1 LEISNFPPIPYSL
14 SPCYTISMQYWQLL
28 LHPQNS
34 SLFTA
39 PERYTAGLLI
49 IIGFIFLAQIAALI
63 LEKVFKRMAKK
74 TATNLDDRIIAL
86 LRKPIIYLVVLLG
99 FHLSFTVFPVNEQ
112 IKFFL
117 INTINSIVIAVF
129 AIAALCFGGVV
140 GSFLNVVILRLPAG
154 ASIAYPASHCPVC
167 KTPIRWYDNIPV
179 FSYLVLQGRC
189 RSCRMSI
196 SLQYPLVELCMALL
210 SLALYTRFGPSF
222 EFFFYFLFLAALL
235 AVIFIDIHHQIIPD
249 VISLPGIVIGFAGS
263 FINAQVTW
271 QESGIGLLVG
281 GGILYAVALG
291 YYLLTRREGM
301 GGGDIKLLGMIG
313 AFLGWQSLL
322 FVVFFSSL
330 TGSMVGIL
338 AMLRQGRGGR
348 TRIPFGPF
356 LSLAAMLYLFFQA
369 EIMQLWQAYL
379 ALSG

>member
-1 LEISNFPPIPYSL
+1 
-14 SPCYTISMQYWQLL
+14 M
-28 LHPQNS
+28 HP
-34 SLFTA
+34 
-39 PERYTAGLLI
+39 
-49 IIGFIFLAQIAALI
+49 
-63 LEKVFKRMAKK
+63 
-74 TATNLDDRIIAL
+74 
-86 LRKPIIYLVVLLG
+86 
-99 FHLSFTVFPVNEQ
+99 
-112 IKFFL
+112 
-117 INTINSIVIAVF
+117 VF